1 MQLHEIK
8 LEYKCCFLS
17 LSLILDLDFY
27 KYWFV

>member
-1 MQLHEIK
+1 MQLYEIK

-17 LSLILDLDFY
+17 LVLDLDFY